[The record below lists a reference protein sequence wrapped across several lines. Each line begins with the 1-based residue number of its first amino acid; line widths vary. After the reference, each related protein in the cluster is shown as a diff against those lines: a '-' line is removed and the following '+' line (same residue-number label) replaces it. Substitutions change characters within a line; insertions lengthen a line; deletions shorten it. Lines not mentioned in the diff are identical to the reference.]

1 MCSLQQSCAAYLS
14 AASCASPLLQD
25 QEDEEQE
32 DEEGEEAEDD
42 DDEEEGSDDAAAAG
56 NGSHSRAQRRKR
68 DRRAGQ
74 RRGEVEIVKL
84 PRRTNKA
91 TLQARERLDGA
102 EVLPNTKPMM
112 ELEAGS
118 NVWYQ
123 AYVLKESI
131 NEAKIRFPGGLLVLV
146 VRRTVLQRC
155 SEGTVE
161 HNVTCR

>member
-1 MCSLQQSCAAYLS
+1 
-14 AASCASPLLQD
+14 LQD

-32 DEEGEEAEDD
+32 DDEGEEADEDE
-42 DDEEEGSDDAAAAG
+42 EEEGSDDAGAAG
-56 NGSHSRAQRRKR
+56 NGSRVRRRKR

-91 TLQARERLDGA
+91 TLQERERLDGA
-102 EVLPNTKPMM
+102 DVLPNTKPMM

-131 NEAKIRFPGGLLVLV
+131 NEAKIRFPGGAYHCSLQVTSLLI
-146 VRRTVLQRC
+146 VRAAY
-155 SEGTVE
+155 
-161 HNVTCR
+161 